1 MLTLFWPQRI
11 RNSSWR
17 CHQASPPCI
26 QIIQW
31 IQWIFV
37 CKWGPATAILSG
49 AENMMIS
56 HRVKERKGRTEWVPE
71 GADVGRGM
79 KGHQIWR
86 GLLLFQK
93 VCYIWC
99 IRVFV
104 AQHFPPQ
111 SKCILNPHHI
121 GILFYL
127 PRSSSLHPSYP
138 SFITAALP
146 SDIDLGRVA
155 TAALQL
161 NTPEALRKAQMR
173 CGAMDH
179 IDLWSTVLILGSA
192 TAPSLSGHM
201 CHSSP
206 ML

>member
-1 MLTLFWPQRI
+1 MDLCMQVGPSHCHIVRGREHDDISQSQGEERENTMSPGGSRCRE
-11 RNSSWR
+11 RNERSPNMTGFTAVSKSLLHLV
-17 CHQASPPCI
+17 HQSFCCTTFP
-26 QIIQW
+26 
-31 IQWIFV
+31 
-37 CKWGPATAILSG
+37 
-49 AENMMIS
+49 
-56 HRVKERKGRTEWVPE
+56 
-71 GADVGRGM
+71 
-79 KGHQIWR
+79 
-86 GLLLFQK
+86 
-93 VCYIWC
+93 
-99 IRVFV
+99 
-104 AQHFPPQ
+104 PPQ

-127 PRSSSLHPSYP
+127 PRSPSLHPSYP